1 MISLENHCLNSFDI
15 PKRFVTLNESANVNV
30 TVRLHF
36 LSLVSKYRFVFRSW
50 LSYAQDELPQEKIMR
65 TLS

>member
-15 PKRFVTLNESANVNV
+15 PKHFVTLNESANLNV

-36 LSLVSKYRFVFRSW
+36 LSLVSKYRFG
-50 LSYAQDELPQEKIMR
+50 LLYAQDELPPEKIMR